1 MKATNEQIFNAAV
14 TLMAGAMAGDI
25 YGNNARSRL
34 KYRSKEDAENAV
46 KLAKMIAEAI
56 ED

>member
-1 MKATNEQIFNAAV
+1 MKATKEQIFNAAV
-14 TLMAGAMAGDI
+14 TLMSGAMAGDN
-25 YGNNARSRL
+25 YSNNSSSRL
-34 KYRSKEDAENAV
+34 EYRTKKDAENAV

>member
-14 TLMAGAMAGDI
+14 TLMAGAMAGDN
-25 YGNNARSRL
+25 YGHNASSRL
-34 KYRSKEDAENAV
+34 EYRSKKDAENAV

>member
-14 TLMAGAMAGDI
+14 TLMAGAMSGDNFS
-25 YGNNARSRL
+25 NNSSSRL
-34 KYRSKEDAENAV
+34 EYRTKKDAENAV

>member
-1 MKATNEQIFNAAV
+1 MKVTNEQIFNAAV
-14 TLMAGAMAGDI
+14 TLMAGAMAGDNFS
-25 YGNNARSRL
+25 NNASSRL
-34 KYRSKEDAENAV
+34 EYRSKEDAENAV

>member
-1 MKATNEQIFNAAV
+1 MKVTNEQIFNAAV
-14 TLMAGAMAGDI
+14 TLMAGAMAGDNFS
-25 YGNNARSRL
+25 NNASSRL
-34 KYRSKEDAENAV
+34 EYRSKKDAENAV

>member
-14 TLMAGAMAGDI
+14 TLMSGAMAGDNF
-25 YGNNARSRL
+25 GNNASSRI
-34 KYRSKEDAENAV
+34 KYRQKEDAENAV
-46 KLAKMIAEAI
+46 KLAKMIAEAV